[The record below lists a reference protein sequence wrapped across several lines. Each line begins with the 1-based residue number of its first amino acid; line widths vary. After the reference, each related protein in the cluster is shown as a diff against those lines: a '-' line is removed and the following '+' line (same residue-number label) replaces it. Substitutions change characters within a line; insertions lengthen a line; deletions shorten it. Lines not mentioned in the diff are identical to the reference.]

1 MNKIVSSK
9 QNVRKTFA
17 QYTHYTVYIP
27 VFNIRNGNTSANVK
41 EITVNIFRLRLNN
54 YSPQK

>member
-17 QYTHYTVYIP
+17 QYTHYPVYIP
-27 VFNIRNGNTSANVK
+27 VFNIRNGNTSANVH
-41 EITVNIFRLRLNN
+41 EIPVNII
-54 YSPQK
+54 SIG